1 VRTLVFW
8 GDAPLAEAKA
18 RAARGDRVLLFG
30 RPDAAKAPDLPT
42 VDFGSPARERI
53 EQAVL
58 GWTEA
63 LAERPMLRDGR
74 FAELFAWQEEP
85 LWPLAREFFL
95 SEESAGGRCVRLVES
110 FSVVFEAELPDEVE
124 AVGLREDE
132 GALLARA
139 CTARGVLFQ
148 GESRRRPARQEEK
161 ATEPGL
167 GDRLRHYWEGF
178 SGKRPEMKT
187 GALILVRPPVRAPR
201 ASARGVTARGETAR
215 GALSSA
221 FERLLIVARDEMSL
235 PVAVLGGED
244 DIDPATLL
252 DPVARRAVEEAETG
266 FARAF
271 QELKDA
277 PSTAAAFFHEG
288 VSFGDLCAFADL
300 ENLLKHALPR
310 AVRRAEG
317 VRTALRASRAS
328 ALCATAEDA
337 LALRAAR
344 VEGTPTVPFG
354 AAADG
359 PRVLLALEAAAR
371 GAGMVG

>member
-1 VRTLVFW
+1 MRTLVLW
-8 GDAPLAEAKA
+8 GDAPLPEAMA
-18 RAARGDRVLLFG
+18 RATRGDRVLLWR
-30 RPDAAKAPDLPT
+30 RPTVAEAPNLAT
-42 VDFGSPARERI
+42 VDFGSEATERL
-53 EQAVL
+53 EQAVQT
-58 GWTEA
+58 WTEG

-95 SEESAGGRCVRLVES
+95 SEESAAGRCVRLIES

-124 AVGLREDE
+124 AVGLGEDE
-132 GALLARA
+132 GVLLERA

-148 GESRRRPARQEEK
+148 GASRGRPARSMEK
-161 ATEPGL
+161 ETEPGL
-167 GDRLRHYWEGF
+167 GDRIRHYWGGF

-187 GALILVRPPVRAPR
+187 GALLLVRPPVRAPR
-201 ASARGVTARGETAR
+201 ASARGVIRGVTARGE
-215 GALSSA
+215 LSSP
-221 FERLLIVARDEMSL
+221 FERLLTVARDEMSL
-235 PVAVLGGED
+235 PVAVLGGLD
-244 DIDPATLL
+244 GIDPATLL
-252 DPVARRAVEEAETG
+252 DPVARRAVEEAEAG

-300 ENLLKHALPR
+300 ENLLKHVLPR

-317 VRTALRASRAS
+317 VRTALRASRAP

-354 AAADG
+354 AAAEG